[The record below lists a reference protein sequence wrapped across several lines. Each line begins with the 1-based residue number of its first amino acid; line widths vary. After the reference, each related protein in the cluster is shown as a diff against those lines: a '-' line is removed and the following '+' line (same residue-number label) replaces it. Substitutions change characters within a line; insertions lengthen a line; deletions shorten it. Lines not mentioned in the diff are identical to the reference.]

1 MARTKQTARKN
12 TGSKA
17 PRKMLANKAAR
28 KTVHTI
34 SQAVVTGH
42 GGMKKPHRFR
52 PGTVSLREI
61 RKY

>member
-34 SQAVVTGH
+34 S
-42 GGMKKPHRFR
+42 
-52 PGTVSLREI
+52 
-61 RKY
+61 